1 MMLFSNYYYM
11 VNIRMKKVSRL
22 GIIGG
27 SGVYDLPG
35 IQNSDWI
42 KIQTNFGEP
51 SDKVL
56 IGNLNNIP
64 VAFLPRHGK
73 NHQFSPSKINYRANI
88 EALKICNVTKI
99 ISVSAVGSLRKDLH
113 PGTIVLSDQFIDNT
127 KFRKNTFFD
136 DDITAHI
143 SMSDPT
149 CSNLKNEIVTIAK
162 QSKIN
167 VIDKS
172 TYICIEGPQF
182 STKSESLLFQKWGA
196 DIIGMTAMPEVKLSR
211 EAEMCY
217 VNLSLITDFDCWKV
231 EEEPVSAKIVIQNFK
246 KNLKQIHSI
255 ITNLTNNKNLI
266 NKCTKGCQNSLDNS
280 ITTKLNSNNKITQK
294 KLINIIK
301 KYYNVI

>member
-1 MMLFSNYYYM
+1 
-11 VNIRMKKVSRL
+11 MKKVSRL

-127 KFRKNTFFD
+127 KFRKNTFFF
-136 DDITAHI
+136 
-143 SMSDPT
+143 P
-149 CSNLKNEIVTIAK
+149 
-162 QSKIN
+162 
-167 VIDKS
+167 
-172 TYICIEGPQF
+172 P
-182 STKSESLLFQKWGA
+182 W
-196 DIIGMTAMPEVKLSR
+196 R
-211 EAEMCY
+211 
-217 VNLSLITDFDCWKV
+217 
-231 EEEPVSAKIVIQNFK
+231 K
-246 KNLKQIHSI
+246 KNRDNFFSGNHIHKLVTTRIQRI
-255 ITNLTNNKNLI
+255 IAPPPLPKTGNFFGKKSKN
-266 NKCTKGCQNSLDNS
+266 
-280 ITTKLNSNNKITQK
+280 
-294 KLINIIK
+294 
-301 KYYNVI
+301 